1 MVPQLRGR
9 LRWSGARGFF
19 CCFFGFFLSRRGGRS
34 REVARSRE
42 PLGAAVPRVG
52 CWGGGSGGAEHA
64 QTPQVAAGSGVV
76 GGVVGLRES
85 RGSAASGEGRA
96 QRCAAAASCPCG
108 EPAAGVSKGLARR
121 AARAANLGGAPSCP
135 RPEGADGP
143 GEGSSCWGTRLLGWA
158 ARAAAM
164 GTQGQRGVTITGP
177 ALGRGPGALHR
188 ARPRGWG
195 AGAAARRLFPFPCFS
210 FRVCVFPHRSRPNAS
225 LWPGGKGPRS
235 KRCPSADKNQ
245 ATSVLGTRARPAAAP
260 QGARSAFLL
269 AVGRKTSV
277 RVFLRSLPLPG
288 TREGGGRGGE
298 VLLFFFFHFLVS
310 ENLSPRVPVP
320 LFAARPPPAAVSA
333 PFPPHQLRGSVR

>member
-1 MVPQLRGR
+1 M
-9 LRWSGARGFF
+9 
-19 CCFFGFFLSRRGGRS
+19 
-34 REVARSRE
+34 ARSRE

-64 QTPQVAAGSGVV
+64 QTPRVAAGRGVA

-96 QRCAAAASCPCG
+96 QRCPATASCPCG
-108 EPAAGVSKGLARR
+108 EPAPGVSKGLARR

-177 ALGRGPGALHR
+177 AFGRGPGALHR
-188 ARPRGWG
+188 ARPRGRG

-277 RVFLRSLPLPG
+277 RVFLHSLPLPG
-288 TREGGGRGGE
+288 TREGGGWGGE
-298 VLLFFFFHFLVS
+298 VLLFFFFFFFWSVKISALGFLCRS
-310 ENLSPRVPVP
+310 SQPGLH
-320 LFAARPPPAAVSA
+320 PPPSQRRS
-333 PFPPHQLRGSVR
+333 PPTSSEEAFGN